1 MNIEKLREKYYV
13 LRSGHFSICFD
24 LLDLHSWKQEGS
36 KGKVQE
42 KEQAIAMLESA
53 LERDD
58 RIAVSKAVARLR
70 SLGYK
75 FSSHWSPPS
84 GKGPVLMCPN
94 LTD

>member
-1 MNIEKLREKYYV
+1 MRVEKPKDKYYV
-13 LRSGHFSICFD
+13 LRSGNFSICFD
-24 LLDLHSWKQEGS
+24 LFDLDLWKQKGS
-36 KGKVQE
+36 REEIQE
-42 KEQAIAMLESA
+42 KEQAVAMLESA

-58 RIAVSKAVARLR
+58 RVAISKAAARLR

-94 LTD
+94 LSD